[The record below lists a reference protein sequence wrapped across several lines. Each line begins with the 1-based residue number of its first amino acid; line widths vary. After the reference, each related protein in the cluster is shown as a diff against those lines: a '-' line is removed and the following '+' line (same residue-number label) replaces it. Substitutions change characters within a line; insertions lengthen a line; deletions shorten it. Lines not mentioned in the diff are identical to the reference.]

1 MTRPEDRCPLPFLRS
16 PAVPARLALALALAM
31 TAALAACDSA
41 TGAGPADVPGADVPE
56 DAPYA
61 EEVRG
66 GGGTFP
72 ESATESQILALE
84 QLNTARVASGL
95 PPVNQVAALNQ
106 SSQAHAE
113 FLVSNC
119 SNYGTTGL
127 SPHNEDASWPGFTG
141 VQFWQ
146 RMTAAGYPDSSA
158 SEVIA
163 FLNRPTLAVDGW
175 IRTLYHRLPLLDPR
189 TKEIGYG
196 GATIP
201 SDAPYCQY
209 RQFWNADVIDI
220 GMDSTADDVVVLY
233 PPDGSKYIPTSFDGM
248 ESPMPT
254 PPPAG
259 WPSGTIITVQ
269 FGKDLPFTVT
279 GHKLLGPGETELP
292 HLIVAAKAD
301 DTAFVGA
308 DPNLHDDRVLS
319 LYALSPL
326 MTGNDY
332 TVIVDMVR
340 NGGPLHLEWTFK
352 TDYVRD

>member
-1 MTRPEDRCPLPFLRS
+1 MTRPVDRCPLPFLRS
-16 PAVPARLALALALAM
+16 PAAPAPLALVLALAM

-41 TGAGPADVPGADVPE
+41 TGAGPADVLGGDVPE
-56 DAPYA
+56 DAPPA
-61 EEVRG
+61 EEIRG

-84 QLNTARVASGL
+84 QLNRIRVASGL
-95 PPVNQVAALNQ
+95 APVNQVASLNQ
-106 SSQAHAE
+106 CSQAHAE
-113 FLVSNC
+113 FIVSNC
-119 SNYGTTGL
+119 SNYGTAGL

-141 VQFWQ
+141 VQFWD
-146 RMTAAGYPDSSA
+146 RMEAAGYTVSSA

-163 FLNRPTLAVDGW
+163 FMNKPTQAVDGW

-279 GHKLLGPGETELP
+279 GHQLLEFGQTALP
-292 HLIVAAKAD
+292 HLIVASKAD
-301 DTAFVGA
+301 ETAYVGA
-308 DPNLHDDRVLS
+308 DPHLNDNRVLS
-319 LYALSPL
+319 LYALSRL
-326 MTGNDY
+326 KAGTDY

-352 TDYVRD
+352 TDYVQD